1 MSARRP
7 RPTLR
12 QLEYLVAVAEA
23 LSFRAAAAA
32 CHVSQPALS
41 EQIRLLEEQLG
52 VRLLERDSQRV
63 ALTAAGEHVLERA
76 RAVLGDVDSLVDA
89 ALGAGGPLSGPL
101 ALGAIP
107 TVAPYV
113 LPGLVAA
120 TRRAHPK
127 LRLVLRE
134 AQTPALLEELR
145 AGRIDAALLALP
157 VSGAGLASVP
167 LFDDPF
173 LLAVP
178 RGHRLAGKTPARLSD
193 LRRAEVLLLEDGHCL
208 RDQALALCGEAGAEE
223 AGDVRATSLRTLTR
237 LVAAGLGVTLL
248 PALARDEAADGVQL
262 RVFKAPAPG
271 RTIGLVWR
279 AASARTAEFLMLAEV
294 VRGALPG
301 GVTARE

>member
-1 MSARRP
+1 MAARRP

-101 ALGAIP
+101 SLGAIP

-120 TRRAHPK
+120 TRRTHPR

-134 AQTPALLEELR
+134 AQTSALLEELR
-145 AGRIDAALLALP
+145 AGRLDAALLALP
-157 VSGAGLASVP
+157 VGGAGLASVP

-178 RGHRLAGKTPARLSD
+178 RGHRLSGKAPARLSD
-193 LRRAEVLLLEDGHCL
+193 LKRAEVLLLEDGHCL

-248 PALARDEAADGVQL
+248 PTLARDEAADGVQV
-262 RVFKAPAPG
+262 REFKAPAPG

-279 AASARTAEFLMLAEV
+279 AASARVAEFLMLAEAL
-294 VRGALPG
+294 RTALPE